1 VKEKVWGRFNRGW
14 KGLSG
19 LSKVLLAVAWTA
31 FIALGPFVIIWA
43 RNTLLGESIPL
54 TLWIPMSAMGVIITV
69 VGLAARQVGLAAR
82 RGADRK
88 GA

>member
-1 VKEKVWGRFNRGW
+1 VWGRSDRGW

-31 FIALGPFVIIWA
+31 FIALGPLVIIWA
-43 RNTLLGESIPL
+43 RNTSLGESIPL
-54 TLWIPMSAMGVIITV
+54 SLWIPMSAMGVIITV

>member
-1 VKEKVWGRFNRGW
+1 VWGRSDRGW

-31 FIALGPFVIIWA
+31 FIVGPLVIIWA

-54 TLWIPMSAMGVIITV
+54 SLWIPMSTMGVIITV